1 MLVVLHVG
9 IALASLIYA
18 GYVYL
23 SPSKAKIYGAYALV
37 AATLT
42 SGTALTIATHAALL
56 SVCMTG
62 LLYLGVVSAGIIA
75 AHKKLA
81 KEQILD

>member
-1 MLVVLHVG
+1 MLVALHVG
-9 IALASLIYA
+9 IVLASLIYT

-23 SPSKAKIYGAYALV
+23 SPSKAKIYGAYGLV
-37 AATLT
+37 AATLA
-42 SGTALTIATHAALL
+42 SGTALTISTHAPLL

-62 LLYLGVVSAGIIA
+62 LLYLGIVIAGILA
-75 AHKKLA
+75 AYRRLA